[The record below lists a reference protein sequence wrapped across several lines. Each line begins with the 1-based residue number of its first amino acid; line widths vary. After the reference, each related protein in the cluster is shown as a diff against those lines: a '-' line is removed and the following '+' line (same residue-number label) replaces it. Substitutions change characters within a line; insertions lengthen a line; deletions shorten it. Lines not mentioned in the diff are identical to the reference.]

1 MKNVFFPSPVGEGLK
16 KVSEDDDPLFS
27 LFPKQ
32 THDTIR
38 KAIKLNKLLAKKSPE
53 LKAGY
58 ELQKAKRIL
67 EFEEEQQHLYKV
79 PVRTENVSWGPG
91 STAAVLFD
99 KYPVEIFYY
108 GGAYDTGGLGGYYE
122 LSPSQSGLFLF
133 FRKGLPVKEET
144 FTTVFLS
151 LNWIDFS
158 GGTRTAVI
166 NPVISVPSLPLVSES
181 GNFQEFSWRIVK
193 PNNMMLL
200 CISNK
205 SEEPVGAYGGSLCVK
220 AVL

>member
-1 MKNVFFPSPVGEGLK
+1 MKNAFFCSPTGEGLK
-16 KVSEDDDPLFS
+16 NVLEDEDPLYS

-32 THDTIR
+32 AHDAIR
-38 KAIKLNKLLAKKSPE
+38 KAIRLKELLAKKSPE

-58 ELQKAKRIL
+58 ELQKVKRLL
-67 EFEEEQQHLYKV
+67 EFEEEQQQLFKV
-79 PVRTENVSWGPG
+79 PVHTENVSWGPG
-91 STAAVLFD
+91 STAAVLFE

-122 LSPSQSGLFLF
+122 LSPAHSGIFLF
-133 FRKGLPVKEET
+133 FRKGLPVREET
-144 FTTVFLS
+144 FTSVLLS

-158 GGTRTAVI
+158 GGTRTAII

-200 CISNK
+200 CVSNK

-220 AVL
+220 AAL